1 MSVQAALTE
10 TYGAA
15 LERGAAALRVAGVEQ
30 ARRDARLL
38 LAAAGETSVEQV
50 FGYPERLLD
59 PLARQRFDGF
69 LQRRAA
75 REPVSRV
82 LGRREFWGLEFVLAP
97 ATLDPRPD
105 SELLV
110 ETLIEELS
118 AVPGPDAVL
127 GSGSGSDPGPVSILD
142 LGTGS
147 GCLLLAVL
155 SALPNAWGLGLDLSP
170 EAVAVARDNAR
181 RLGLADRACFA
192 VGDWTAPIGGIW
204 KAIVSNPPY
213 IKESEISDLAP
224 EVRLYEPQRALA
236 GGPDGLAAYR
246 SLAPGAA
253 KLLAPDGLLALE
265 VGADQAQA
273 VAALLRASGFD
284 KVATRCDLAGIERCV
299 LAKGGPK
306 GPIHVDTGG
315 KKVVGKLGVPD

>member
-1 MSVQAALTE
+1 MSTQAALTE

-15 LERGAAALRVAGVEQ
+15 LERGAAALRMAGVEQ

-50 FGYPERLLD
+50 FGYPERPLD
-59 PLARQRFDGF
+59 PVARQRFDGF

-110 ETLIEELS
+110 ETLVEEL
-118 AVPGPDAVL
+118 AADP
-127 GSGSGSDPGPVSILD
+127 GSGRDPGPVSILD

-147 GCLLLAVL
+147 GCLLLALL
-155 SALPNAWGLGLDLSP
+155 SALPKAWGVGLDLSP
-170 EAVAVARDNAR
+170 EAVAVARNNAR
-181 RLGLADRACFA
+181 RLGLADRAGFA

-224 EVRLYEPQRALA
+224 EVRLYEPQGALA

-253 KLLAPDGLLALE
+253 KLLAPDGVLALE

-273 VAALLRASGFD
+273 VAGLLRASGFGEVANAPRPGGESSAVSLR
-284 KVATRCDLAGIERCV
+284 KVVEMGQFMWIQV
-299 LAKGGPK
+299 
-306 GPIHVDTGG
+306 G
-315 KKVVGKLGVPD
+315 KKWLESRAFPTNVTV